1 MRRWCL
7 GVLALVLGASH
18 AQAVPLQ
25 PGQRYQGGT
34 ELEIA
39 AARLSLT
46 VPDGWVAVLPP
57 GGSMLVMTP
66 DDQSYVLAMAKQA
79 TLEEARS
86 FLSNPLSLGNG
97 VVLQPTAP
105 PKLQGQEL
113 VVPYSVA
120 GGDGPY
126 EGFGRAR
133 QLPNGVVAG
142 VFALAGP
149 GALEPVRRVAEE
161 VLAGIRTAAGQ
172 PQTAEGSAGSGGADD
187 SWQSY
192 LMGRHLVRYYTG
204 SGYNEEQHIYLC
216 SDGHFRK
223 IFESGGHT
231 TYGDGWSSGATQNNN
246 VGQWHAAGTGNTGT
260 LVLQFGDGSRSE
272 IYLEYRNNNIYFDGV
287 QWLRDPENR
296 YCS

>member
-7 GVLALVLGASH
+7 GVLLAMAFGASCGH
-18 AQAVPLQ
+18 AVPLQ
-25 PGQRYQGGT
+25 PGQHYRGGT

-39 AARLSLT
+39 AAGLALT
-46 VPDGWVAVLPP
+46 VPDDWVAILPQ

-66 DDQSYVLAMAKQA
+66 DDQSYVLAMAEQA
-79 TLEEARS
+79 TMDEARS
-86 FLSNPLSLGNG
+86 FLSSPLPLGNG

-105 PKLQGQEL
+105 PALEGGDL
-113 VVPYSVA
+113 VVPYSVT

-126 EGFGRAR
+126 EGVGRAR
-133 QLPNGVVAG
+133 QLPNGIVAG
-142 VFALAGP
+142 VFALARP
-149 GALEPVRRVAEE
+149 GGLDPVERVAGE
-161 VLAGIRTAAGQ
+161 VLAGIRTTR
-172 PQTAEGSAGSGGADD
+172 PQSAEESGGSSGDD

-223 IFESGGHT
+223 TFGSGGHT
-231 TYGDGWSSGATQNNN
+231 TYGEGWSSGATQSNEA
-246 VGQWHAAGTGNTGT
+246 GRWHATGTGNTGT
-260 LVLQFGDGSRSE
+260 LVLQFGDGSRSN
-272 IYLEYRNNNIYFDGV
+272 IQLEYRDNKVYFDGV